1 MDALAIA
8 LVLGAALCHALWNV
22 AAKGAG
28 GDARFALFCSALVSL
43 LWLPLAAWLAVD
55 ELARWGALA
64 WALVALSAVVH
75 VSYFLTLLRGY
86 READLT
92 VVYPVA
98 RGTAPL
104 LSALCALVLFGE
116 SLGPLGMA
124 GLLAVVAG
132 IFLIAGGPGLWRVA
146 QAPARR
152 ARVHAGIGW
161 GALTGVQI
169 ALYTL
174 IDGYAVRVLLLTPI
188 LVDYFANL
196 LRLPILA
203 ALVWRQRGTLP
214 ALWRRQWRPA
224 LIVAT
229 LGPIGYVLA
238 LYAMQ
243 RAPVSAVAPAR
254 ELSMLFAAI
263 LGGTLLR
270 EQDFAL
276 RLAGAGCIALGV
288 VGLITGAAG

>member
-1 MDALAIA
+1 
-8 LVLGAALCHALWNV
+8 
-22 AAKGAG
+22 
-28 GDARFALFCSALVSL
+28 
-43 LWLPLAAWLAVD
+43 
-55 ELARWGALA
+55 
-64 WALVALSAVVH
+64 
-75 VSYFLTLLRGY
+75 
-86 READLT
+86 
-92 VVYPVA
+92 
-98 RGTAPL
+98 
-104 LSALCALVLFGE
+104 
-116 SLGPLGMA
+116 MA

-174 IDGYAVRVLLLTPI
+174 IDGYAVKVLLLTPI

-243 RAPVSAVAPAR
+243 RAPVSVVAPAR